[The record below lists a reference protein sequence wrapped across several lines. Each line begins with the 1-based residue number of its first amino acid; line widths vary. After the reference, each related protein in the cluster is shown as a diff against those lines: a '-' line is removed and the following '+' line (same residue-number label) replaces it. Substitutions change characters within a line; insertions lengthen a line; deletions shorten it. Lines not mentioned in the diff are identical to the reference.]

1 MSWSNPPL
9 ARITPRRAPM
19 RCCRPSCSTTAPVTV
34 PSTSVISSV
43 IGELSHS
50 GMPCSF
56 IASRSRAASDWP
68 IAAIRSPNTR
78 ARNIRQI
85 SFTSTALPR
94 QFCRTW

>member
-1 MSWSNPPL
+1 
-9 ARITPRRAPM
+9 
-19 RCCRPSCSTTAPVTV
+19 
-34 PSTSVISSV
+34 
-43 IGELSHS
+43 
-50 GMPCSF
+50 MPCSF

-85 SFTSTALPR
+85 SFSRTALPR

>member
-1 MSWSNPPL
+1 MTPP
-9 ARITPRRAPM
+9 RAPM
-19 RCCRPSCSTTAPVTV
+19 RCCLPSRSTTAPTTV
-34 PSTSVISSV
+34 PSTSVINSV

-50 GMPCSF
+50 GTSRSF

-85 SFTSTALPR
+85 SFTRTALPR